1 MFGRLTMSYQLIG
14 KITGLKGLKGEM
26 KVKALSGF
34 MLERLQPGKTLY
46 LNINNSYKPYIVKS
60 YHENQKHPLLVL
72 KGYENIN
79 QVQAFNKAEIFV
91 DSNEELDLEDHVY
104 MEDDLIGL
112 DVYQG
117 KTFKGK
123 VIGVKNYPMD
133 DYLLVKTNDKNVLI
147 PFRDEFIVDMDEMTI
162 KVVEMEGLF

>member
-1 MFGRLTMSYQLIG
+1 MSYQLIG
-14 KITGLKGLKGEM
+14 KITGFKGLKGEM

-46 LNINNSYKPYIVKS
+46 LNINNSYKPYTVKS
-60 YHENQKHPLLVL
+60 YHENQKYPLLVL
-72 KGYENIN
+72 EGYENIN

-91 DSNEELDLEDHVY
+91 DSNQELDLEDHVY

-123 VIGVKNYPMD
+123 VMGVKNYPMD
-133 DYLLVKTNDKNVLI
+133 DYLLVKTHDKNVLI
-147 PFRDEFIVDMDEMTI
+147 PFRDEFIVDMDETTI
-162 KVVEMEGLF
+162 KVVEMEGLFWK